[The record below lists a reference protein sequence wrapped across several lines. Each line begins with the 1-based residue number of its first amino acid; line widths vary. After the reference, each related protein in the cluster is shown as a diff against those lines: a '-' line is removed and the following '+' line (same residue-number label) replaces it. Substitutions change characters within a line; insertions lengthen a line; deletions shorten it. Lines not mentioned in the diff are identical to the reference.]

1 MIPLDETGEPH
12 RGSPGRSAISFSAE
26 CSRGDLDA
34 ICARIPAVSDRLLID
49 LVNGVQVSEEQ
60 LRYRRRQ
67 GVASRLLA
75 CLSGDARKRALL
87 FDGNVVAGFECLIA
101 WIEELTARERSA
113 ESALVVTQRSLLEA
127 RAALRRHARQL
138 AGLAGDLSALERS
151 LGALAEQVG
160 ARLDEIDTRIG
171 RLELRAAADDDLER
185 ALARWAGGDTY
196 RGLPWIVAVP
206 LLAHEV
212 FAGPAGRVEAETGSA
227 SCREGFA
234 RRVWRELRG
243 EVGESLSLA
252 SALDQAA
259 SALAFADAE
268 LCAWLLH
275 PSQLASPAAQPLL
288 FSVGAT
294 LELVS
299 LPEEDR
305 PPRPARVAL
314 ALWRARFGAGIRRV
328 LPSREL
334 FEAIAAEAAA
344 QHRADRQRV
353 RELAGA
359 GTAS

>member
-1 MIPLDETGEPH
+1 MIPVDDSLEPYP
-12 RGSPGRSAISFSAE
+12 GSPGRSTTGLAGG
-26 CSRGDLDA
+26 CSREDLDA
-34 ICARIPAVSDRLLID
+34 ICARIPGVSDRLLID
-49 LVNGVQVSEEQ
+49 LVNGVQVNEEQ
-60 LRYRRRQ
+60 LRYRRSQ
-67 GVASRLLA
+67 GVAARLLA

-101 WIEELTARERSA
+101 WIEELTARETSA

-138 AGLAGDLSALERS
+138 TELAGDLSALERS
-151 LGALAEQVG
+151 LGALAERVG
-160 ARLDEIDTRIG
+160 ARLDEIDTRVG

-185 ALARWAGGDTY
+185 ALVRWSAGDTY
-196 RGLPWIVAVP
+196 RGLPWMVAVP

-227 SCREGFA
+227 RCREGFA
-234 RRVWRELRG
+234 HRVWRELRD

-252 SALDQAA
+252 AALDQAA
-259 SALAFADAE
+259 SALTLADAE

-294 LELVS
+294 LELAS

-305 PPRPARVAL
+305 PPRPARTAL

-328 LPSREL
+328 LPTREL
-334 FEAIAAEAAA
+334 FDTIAAEVAT
-344 QHRADRQRV
+344 QHRADRQRA
-353 RELAGA
+353 RELASE
-359 GTAS
+359 TRS